1 MSQPSKS
8 NDQVHVHVNQSREEE
23 FDVEQVK
30 PPMPPTNLSAVEDDN
45 DITIVPNSTDDA
57 ATAENEGADTTSSS
71 IVSKFVSL
79 LVNKKTAAF
88 AMAMLGTGAIVGAS
102 VQHKQKQQKALLAAV
117 NSGSGVSNS
126 RSKAG
131 KSTSFCEPE
140 RVIECGGP
148 VITNQKVVLSD
159 DLFCTDKVTTS
170 TPPLQLKTLNAAIKL
185 SGPDASIDCKGHTVR
200 QVAEDFGSSAVYCA
214 TEPGINLGPTNRRKN
229 MKTNCNIYY
238 QVGIWLENGATA
250 INCKAEQF
258 HDGFM
263 VLNGGEVKN
272 SEASR
277 NHRGFF
283 IQGSGEISKV

>member
-8 NDQVHVHVNQSREEE
+8 NYQVHVHVHQSREEE

-30 PPMPPTNLSAVEDDN
+30 PPMSPTNSSAVEDDN
-45 DITIVPNSTDDA
+45 DITIIPDSTDDA
-57 ATAENEGADTTSSS
+57 ATAENEGADATSSSSS
-71 IVSKFVSL
+71 IVSKSKFASL

-88 AMAMLGTGAIVGAS
+88 AMAMLGTVAIVGFS

-140 RVIECGGP
+140 RDIECGD
-148 VITNQKVVLSD
+148 VFTNEKVVLSD
-159 DLFCTDKVTTS
+159 DLFCTDEVSDATNS
-170 TPPLQLKTLNAAIKL
+170 ELRTLNAAIKL

-200 QVAEDFGSSAVYCA
+200 QVTTESAAACD
-214 TEPGINLGPTNRRKN
+214 TFPGQSLDPSFLRKQ
-229 MKTNCNIYY
+229 MKQNCQLYY
-238 QVGIWLENGATA
+238 QVGIWLEDGATA
-250 INCKAEQF
+250 INCNAEQF
-258 HDGFM
+258 YDGFM
-263 VLNGGEVKN
+263 VLTGGKVKR
-272 SEASR
+272 SEAASNR
-277 NHRGFF
+277 RGFF